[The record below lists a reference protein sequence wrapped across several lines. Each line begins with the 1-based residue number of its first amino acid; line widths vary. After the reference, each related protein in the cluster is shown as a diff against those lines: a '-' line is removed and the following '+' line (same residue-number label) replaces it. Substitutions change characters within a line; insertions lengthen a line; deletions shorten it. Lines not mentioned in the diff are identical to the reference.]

1 MSLSSARSEAANV
14 LETGECRGRLLWE
27 RRLLLAFVD
36 GVAVALSFIIAF
48 NLRSAE
54 IRHEFFAI
62 PGWPMVIVL
71 LTWYVSAELVD
82 GYRLVNT
89 VNPRAA
95 FTTAASALTLSFV
108 ALLGVFFIVP
118 YRITR
123 PTLLLWVPVAAA
135 LVLSWRTAYQ
145 RIFAQAIFAGN
156 LLVIAEHRLFERVWA
171 EAAASLPGLY
181 RVLEVI
187 EPERPDLAAHLAE
200 LVNGSIKADIVVD
213 LGERAS
219 KLLSSLVAFRERGMR
234 VRLLTDLYEE
244 MTGRLLIEQLDYAW
258 VMSLPMRSEVSE
270 IYAAFK
276 RGLDISAGAAALVAL
291 AILFP
296 FLALAI
302 KLEDGGPILYRQ
314 TRLGR
319 YGQPFEILKLRTMS
333 ARSPGRERQ
342 TDTNDPRV
350 TRVGRVLRRLHLDEL
365 PQAINILRGDMSL
378 VGPRPEQPQH
388 AALLRQGIDF
398 YNLRLSVRP
407 GLTGWAQVNF
417 GYGAGVEGARKKLP
431 YDLYY
436 IRRQGFGLDL
446 LILARTARTL
456 LSLGGR

>member
-234 VRLLTDLYEE
+234 VRLLTDVYEE

-302 KLEDGGPILYRQ
+302 KLEDRGPVLYRQ
-314 TRLGR
+314 TRVGR

>member
-82 GYRLVNT
+82 GYRLVTT

-95 FTTAASALTLSFV
+95 FSTAASALTLSFV

-302 KLEDGGPILYRQ
+302 KLEDRGPVLYRQ
-314 TRLGR
+314 TRVGR

>member
-1 MSLSSARSEAANV
+1 MLSPYQAADALEA
-14 LETGECRGRLLWE
+14 GERRGRLLWE
-27 RRLLLAFVD
+27 RRLLLAFGD
-36 GVAVALSFIIAF
+36 GVAVAITFLIAF

-54 IRHEFFAI
+54 IRHEFFAV
-62 PGWPMVIVL
+62 PGWPMLVVL
-71 LTWYVSAELVD
+71 VTWYVCAELVD

-95 FTTAASALTLSFV
+95 FTTAASALMLSFV
-108 ALLGVFFIVP
+108 ALVGVFFIVP

-123 PTLLLWVPVAAA
+123 PTLLLWVPLAAA
-135 LVLSWRTAYQ
+135 LVLSWRTVYR
-145 RIFAQAIFAGN
+145 RIFARAIFAGN
-156 LLVIAEHRLFERVWA
+156 LLVIADRRLFGSVWA
-171 EAAASLPGLY
+171 EAASGLPDLY
-181 RVLEVI
+181 RVLDVI

-200 LVNGSIKADIVVD
+200 VVNGSIRADVVVG
-213 LGERAS
+213 LGEGAS
-219 KLLSSLVAFRERGMR
+219 GKLLSSLVACCERGVR
-234 VRLLTDLYEE
+234 VRQLTDLYEE

-270 IYAAFK
+270 VYAAFK
-276 RGLDISAGAAALVAL
+276 RGLDILAGATALAALVV
-291 AILFP
+291 LFP

-302 KLEDGGPILYRQ
+302 KLEDRGPILYRQ

-333 ARSPGRERQ
+333 AGSPADERQ
-342 TDTNDPRV
+342 TDIDDPRV
-350 TRVGRVLRRLHLDEL
+350 TGVGRALRRLHLDEL

-388 AALLRQGIDF
+388 AALMRQRIDF

-417 GYGAGVEGARKKLP
+417 GYGAGFEGARNKLS

-436 IRRQGFGLDL
+436 IRRQGS
-446 LILARTARTL
+446 AST
-456 LSLGGR
+456 S

>member
-1 MSLSSARSEAANV
+1 MLRCPARSKAADVIEA
-14 LETGECRGRLLWE
+14 GERRGRLLRE
-27 RRLLLAFVD
+27 RRLLLALLD
-36 GVAVALSFIIAF
+36 GVAVAAAFLIAF

-54 IRHEFFAI
+54 IRHEFFAV

-71 LTWYVSAELVD
+71 LTWCVSAELVD
-82 GYRLVNT
+82 GYSLVNT

-123 PTLLLWVPVAAA
+123 PTLLLWVPLAAA

-156 LLVIAEHRLFERVWA
+156 LLVIADRRLFDRVWA
-171 EAAASLPGLY
+171 EAAAGLPGLY
-181 RVLEVI
+181 CVLEVI
-187 EPERPDLAAHLAE
+187 EPGRSDLAAHLAE
-200 LVNGSIKADIVVD
+200 LVNGSIKADIVVGF
-213 LGERAS
+213 GEGAS
-219 KLLSSLVAFRERGMR
+219 KLLSSLVAFRERGVR

-270 IYAAFK
+270 LYASFK
-276 RGLDISAGAAALVAL
+276 RGLDISAAAVALGAL

-302 KLEDGGPILYRQ
+302 KLEDRGPVLYRQ
-314 TRLGR
+314 TRVGR

-333 ARSPGRERQ
+333 AGSPGDERQ

-417 GYGAGVEGARKKLP
+417 GYGAGVEGARKKLS

-446 LILARTARTL
+446 LILARTARTV
-456 LSLGGR
+456 LSFGGR

>member
-234 VRLLTDLYEE
+234 VRLLTDVYEE

-270 IYAAFK
+270 VYAAFK

-302 KLEDGGPILYRQ
+302 KLEDRGPVLYRQ
-314 TRLGR
+314 TRVGR